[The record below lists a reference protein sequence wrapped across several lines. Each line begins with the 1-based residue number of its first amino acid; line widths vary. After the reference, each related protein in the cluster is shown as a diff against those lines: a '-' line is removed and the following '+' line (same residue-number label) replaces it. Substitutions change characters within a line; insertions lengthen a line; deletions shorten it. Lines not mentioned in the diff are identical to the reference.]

1 MRIRPLPAALA
12 GGLLLLALTGTGPT
26 APANAAAPAAATAP
40 TTSAAVTSG
49 SSATGAGAT
58 ARVAS
63 VQQLRDAISEHV
75 HHIVITTSLYGGT
88 SPIYVDVLDAA
99 SSGTLIEGATPTI
112 ELVDIQIRIYDLTY
126 AGALHDVTVRDLTMH
141 GRIQD
146 LVALSGAATKPL
158 GVGVNYEAISVRG
171 AAHVT
176 IDHIVAYDTTD
187 DLMSVSRGA
196 DDVTISNS
204 TLSFSRAFADID
216 PSIRWDWGFGL
227 QPLASERLGILV
239 GANAK
244 DSYAVTGHLH
254 VDLVDDHIGPL
265 VRGRPLLRGDV
276 DVKGVTFDNT
286 QAGSEQYAAI
296 EVGSGG
302 RVVVESC
309 RFDHSN
315 NPIAIHLD
323 APGDTYALFEGGNT
337 FVQTTGTI
345 ATGQPLPPSA
355 ARSTST
361 PQAARAAAR
370 A

>member
-12 GGLLLLALTGTGPT
+12 GGLLLLALTGTGPA
-26 APANAAAPAAATAP
+26 APASATAPAAAAAAA
-40 TTSAAVTSG
+40 TTSAAVASG

-63 VQQLRDAISEHV
+63 VDALRDAIAQHV

-88 SPIYVDVLDAA
+88 SPIYVDILDAA
-99 SSGTLIEGATPTI
+99 SSGTLIEGATPKV
-112 ELVDIQIRIYDLTY
+112 ELVNIQLRIYDLTY

-141 GRIQD
+141 GRIAD

-176 IDHIVAYDTTD
+176 IDRIVAYDTTD

-254 VDLVDDHIGPL
+254 VNLVDDHIGPL

-302 RVVVESC
+302 RVIVEDC

-323 APGDTYALFEGGNT
+323 SASDTYALFEGGNT
-337 FVQTTGTI
+337 FIATTGTI
-345 ATGQPLPPSA
+345 AKGQPLPPTA
-355 ARSTST
+355 AGAVTA
-361 PQAARAAAR
+361 PEAARA
-370 A
+370 

>member
-12 GGLLLLALTGTGPT
+12 GALMLVALTGTGPT
-26 APANAAAPAAATAP
+26 ATASGAPAIS
-40 TTSAAVTSG
+40 TSAAASTTAAGSG
-49 SSATGAGAT
+49 SAATGAGPT

-63 VQQLRDAISEHV
+63 VEALQAAITQHA

-88 SPIYVDVLDAA
+88 SPVYVDVLDAA
-99 SSGTLIEGATPTI
+99 SSGTVIEGATPTV
-112 ELVDIQIRIYDLTY
+112 ELVNIQLRIFDLTY
-126 AGALHDVTVRDLTMH
+126 AGAIHDVTVRDLTMH

-146 LVALSGAATKPL
+146 LVALTGAATKPY

-187 DLMSVSRGA
+187 DLMSVTRGA

-204 TLSFSRAFADID
+204 TFSYSRAYADID

-254 VDLVDDHIGPL
+254 VNLVDDHIGPL

-302 RVVVESC
+302 RVIVEGC

-315 NPIAIHLD
+315 NPIVIHLD
-323 APGDTYALFEGGNT
+323 SPSDTYALFEGGNT
-337 FVQTTGTI
+337 FTATTGTI
-345 ATGQPLPPSA
+345 AKGQPLPPRA
-355 ARSTST
+355 EATRS
-361 PQAARAAAR
+361 
-370 A
+370 

>member
-1 MRIRPLPAALA
+1 
-12 GGLLLLALTGTGPT
+12 
-26 APANAAAPAAATAP
+26 
-40 TTSAAVTSG
+40 SADSG
-49 SSATGAGAT
+49 SGSAATGAGPT

-63 VQQLRDAISEHV
+63 VAALRDAIAQHV

-88 SPIYVDVLDAA
+88 SPVYVDVLDSA
-99 SSGTLIEGATPTI
+99 SSGTVIEGATPTV
-112 ELVDIQIRIYDLTY
+112 ELVNIQLRIFDLTY
-126 AGALHDVTVRDLTMH
+126 AGAIHDVTVRDLTMH

-146 LVALSGAATKPL
+146 LVALTGAATKPY

-187 DLMSVSRGA
+187 DLMSVTRGA

-204 TLSFSRAFADID
+204 TFSYSRAYADID
-216 PSIRWDWGFGL
+216 PSITWDWGFGL

-254 VDLVDDHIGPL
+254 VNLVDDHIGPL

-302 RVVVESC
+302 RVVVEGC
-309 RFDHSN
+309 EFDHSN

-323 APGDTYALFEGGNT
+323 SPSDTYALFEGGNT
-337 FVQTTGTI
+337 FIATTGTI
-345 ATGQPLPPSA
+345 AKGQPLPPRAGA
-355 ARSTST
+355 ARS
-361 PQAARAAAR
+361 
-370 A
+370 

>member
-12 GGLLLLALTGTGPT
+12 GALLLVALTGTGPAT
-26 APANAAAPAAATAP
+26 PATAAAPTTTTTRAT
-40 TTSAAVTSG
+40 VTSG
-49 SSATGAGAT
+49 SAATGAGPT
-58 ARVAS
+58 TRVAS
-63 VQQLRDAISEHV
+63 VDALRDAIAQHA

-88 SPIYVDVLDAA
+88 SPVYVDVLDAA
-99 SSGTLIEGATPTI
+99 SSGTVIEGATPTV
-112 ELVDIQIRIYDLTY
+112 ELVNIQLRIFDLTY
-126 AGALHDVTVRDLTMH
+126 AGAIHDVTVRDLTMH

-146 LVALSGAATKPL
+146 LVALTGAATKPY

-187 DLMSVSRGA
+187 DLMSVTRGA

-204 TLSFSRAFADID
+204 TFSYSRAYADID

-254 VDLVDDHIGPL
+254 VNLVDDHIGPL

-302 RVVVESC
+302 RVIVEGC
-309 RFDHSN
+309 KFDHSN
-315 NPIAIHLD
+315 NPIVIHLD
-323 APGDTYALFEGGNT
+323 SPSDTYALFEGGNT
-337 FVQTTGTI
+337 FTATTGTI
-345 ATGQPLPPSA
+345 AKGQPLPPRA
-355 ARSTST
+355 GDARG
-361 PQAARAAAR
+361 
-370 A
+370 